1 MAFSESETLAQV
13 GWIYELCVPKI
24 YGDRTGPY
32 WYSKPKV
39 TGATCVAMKRVAA

>member
-1 MAFSESETLAQV
+1 MAFCESETLAQV
-13 GWIYELCVPKI
+13 GWIYKLCVLKI
-24 YGDRTGPY
+24 YADGSVHY

>member
-1 MAFSESETLAQV
+1 MLAQI
-13 GWIYELCVPKI
+13 GWIYKLRFLKTDA
-24 YGDRTGPY
+24 DRIDPY